1 MRSVCCCRDW
11 AKQRMTMIVFIFA
24 APHLCRQRKKTGLHE
39 KTLAQTRCFMKKKLL
54 SELQHFVFH
63 VGDDA
68 DELIEHGL
76 EGLGT
81 GEEHVGLNGE
91 LAFIHHDLYGLP
103 EVEVGKGGRD
113 FALAQIV
120 AITVIALETDVH
132 RRLVGL
138 VDADV
143 IGVALSLELDVAV
156 AVDLRHEAFLLQEG
170 LDFGTER
177 QLAGGELSIGK
188 SLETREEEH
197 QQKG

>member
-1 MRSVCCCRDW
+1 
-11 AKQRMTMIVFIFA
+11 
-24 APHLCRQRKKTGLHE
+24 
-39 KTLAQTRCFMKKKLL
+39 MKKKLL
-54 SELQHFVFH
+54 SEFQHFVFH
-63 VGDDA
+63 VGNDA

-81 GEEHVGLNGE
+81 GKEHVGLNGE
-91 LAFIHHDLYGLP
+91 LAVIHHNLHGLP
-103 EVEVGKGGRD
+103 KVEIGKGGRD

-156 AVDLRHEAFLLQEG
+156 AVNLRHEAFLLQEG
-170 LDFGTER
+170 LNFGTER

-188 SLETREEEH
+188 SLETREEKH